1 MARERRLVFGE
12 VAELYHR
19 HRPAY
24 PERLVDDLVE
34 LAGLDGGETVL
45 EVGAGT
51 GKATT
56 MFAARGIP
64 VLAIEPSEEMAS
76 VARRSCSSYT
86 DVHIER
92 SDFETWD
99 PAGRRFPLLFS
110 AQAWH
115 WIRQPAGYAKASSV
129 LSPGGRLA
137 AFWNRPL
144 WAKSELRPVLLATY
158 EQAAPELVA
167 LDGSLHPGRS
177 FPEGEAN
184 WEEAIA
190 AADGLTGAEIRDY
203 EWAQEYAADAYVA
216 LLNTH
221 SAIRVLDEDR
231 RAALLT
237 AVAEVIRDNCDRLT
251 LPLVTRV
258 CTASRRE

>member
-1 MARERRLVFGE
+1 MAPERRLAFGE
-12 VAELYHR
+12 VAELYHQ

-24 PERLVDDLVE
+24 PERLVDDLVD
-34 LAGLDGGETVL
+34 LVGLDGVQAVL

-51 GKATT
+51 GKATA

-64 VLAIEPSEEMAS
+64 VLAVEPSEEMAG
-76 VARRSCSSYT
+76 VARRT
-86 DVHIER
+86 FAADAKVRIER

-99 PAGRRFPLLFS
+99 PAGRRFPLVFS

-115 WIRQPAGYAKASSV
+115 WVQQPAGYAKAAAA
-129 LSPGGRLA
+129 LARGGLLA
-137 AFWNRPL
+137 AFWNRPH
-144 WAKSELRPVLLATY
+144 WARSELRDALLATY
-158 EQAAPELVA
+158 EQTAPELAA
-167 LDGSLHPGRS
+167 LDGSLHPGR
-177 FPEGEAN
+177 PYPQAEEN

-190 AADGLTGAEIRDY
+190 AADGLTGARVRHY
-203 EWAQEYAADAYVA
+203 EWKEDYSADAYVS

-231 RAALLT
+231 RTALLT
-237 AVAEVIRDNCDRLT
+237 AVAETITDHGGRLT

-258 CTASRRE
+258 CTALKRE